1 MSAPLPEIHPQTWRF
16 MRGIY
21 LAWYSQHPE
30 SSLADWLSDMRR
42 AHSAVFD
49 MDIQVERMLGQSI
62 AILEYA
68 ILAGGGQLPRQ
79 ITALPERQP

>member
-16 MRGIY
+16 MPGIY
-21 LAWYSQHPE
+21 LSWYSQHPE

-42 AHSAVFD
+42 AHSAVFYGF
-49 MDIQVERMLGQSI
+49 QVDRMLGQSI
-62 AILEYA
+62 AILEYT
-68 ILAGGGQLPRQ
+68 ILAGSGQLPRQ